1 MMELSRKGEYA
12 MRGMLYLA
20 RLPGAQA
27 APIGVIAAATEVPR
41 NFVAKIMQGL
51 VRLGLVDSFRGAQGG
66 FALARPASAITMRE
80 IVVAVEGPVLPN
92 RCLLREGVCAHSAT
106 CSVHAVWREVQGAV
120 VTILDRVTL
129 AELARRGAEPRRAGD
144 LRDRGTP
151 TAGRG

>member
-1 MMELSRKGEYA
+1 MTKSHLFGPVWELAMMELSRKGEYA

-20 RLPGAQA
+20 RLPGDQA
-27 APIGVIAAATEVPR
+27 APIGVIAAASEVPR

-51 VRLGLVDSFRGAQGG
+51 VRLGLVQSYRGTHGG

-92 RCLLREGVCAHSAT
+92 RCLLRSGVCARAST
-106 CSVHAVWREVQGAV
+106 CRVHDVWQEVQGAV

-129 AELARRGAEPRRAGD
+129 EELARQ
-144 LRDRGTP
+144 
-151 TAGRG
+151 